1 MVAQLVSPV
10 CARLVEL
17 WIGDET
23 KVVVERS
30 SDGSVKD
37 ITLSE
42 GQR

>member
-1 MVAQLVSPV
+1 MVFPV

-23 KVVVERS
+23 KFVVERS